1 MPRPDTEAMS
11 LHPAEIATHIAPGA
25 HAALLVDQARWR
37 LSANLNDPPDV
48 TLIPVPNKRPELKPR
63 ENVWQSMRENWPS
76 NIIFRSF
83 DDIVDHRREACNKLV
98 DQPWKIMSI
107 GLRDWAAW
115 VQQPRIRRTGL
126 LYCAPKLRQ

>member
-48 TLIPVPNKRPELKPR
+48 TLIPLPNKRPELKPR

-107 GLRDWAAW
+107 GTRDSAY
-115 VQQPRIRRTGL
+115 RS
-126 LYCAPKLRQ
+126 